1 MNTALYILNALAVV
15 ALVSF
20 QVHSHTHTQDPALIN
35 VQTEQWVA
43 HPVAQW
49 AVMNAQQG
57 QAAFLA
63 SDRSAIDS
71 NEQPVPAH
79 NPQRFTF

>member
-1 MNTALYILNALAVV
+1 MNIALYILNALAVV

-20 QVHSHTHTQDPALIN
+20 QMNSHSNSQDPALIN
-35 VQTEQWVA
+35 VQTEQLVA

-49 AVMNAQQG
+49 AVMNARQG

-71 NEQPVPAH
+71 NQQPVPAH
-79 NPQRFTF
+79 NPERFTF

>member
-1 MNTALYILNALAVV
+1 MNTALYILNALAVI

-20 QVHSHTHTQDPALIN
+20 QVHSHANTQDPALIN
-35 VQTEQWVA
+35 VQTEQLVA

-49 AVMNAQQG
+49 AVMNAQRS

-63 SDRSAIDS
+63 SDRSAINS
-71 NEQPVPAH
+71 NEQPVPVH
-79 NPQRFTF
+79 SPERFTF

>member
-20 QVHSHTHTQDPALIN
+20 QVHSHMPAQDPALIN
-35 VQTEQWVA
+35 VQTEQLVA

-49 AVMNAQQG
+49 AVMGAGHG

-71 NEQPVPAH
+71 NEQPVPVH
-79 NPQRFTF
+79 SPERFTF